1 MNDSDSTD
9 KNSNQY
15 EENISNFN
23 YDSKDLGNFE
33 WVKYILISTFK
44 VYLNNIFT
52 FILISLI
59 PVGNLNILRYVFIP
73 NINELNQNELNGLQL
88 FFFGVLL
95 ITGFFVSILATA
107 ALSIK
112 INALTFGKKLNVF
125 DSYISVLPKIRTLF
139 IANLVFFILFFAA
152 ALLSITI
159 FGLPLL
165 FLLMVNF
172 SFFNQMILFEDMGPI
187 ESFPGSYELV
197 KTFRIRI
204 FFVILFILILLLFMY
219 SLVWIIEPKINLINN
234 LIFSI
239 LEITIFPITGIV
251 PITGITT
258 MLIYIDIK
266 KRKSVKR

>member
-52 FILISLI
+52 FIFISLI
-59 PVGNLNILRYVFIP
+59 PVGIFNILRYVFIP

-112 INALTFGKKLNVF
+112 INA
-125 DSYISVLPKIRTLF
+125 
-139 IANLVFFILFFAA
+139 
-152 ALLSITI
+152 
-159 FGLPLL
+159 
-165 FLLMVNF
+165 
-172 SFFNQMILFEDMGPI
+172 
-187 ESFPGSYELV
+187 
-197 KTFRIRI
+197 
-204 FFVILFILILLLFMY
+204 
-219 SLVWIIEPKINLINN
+219 
-234 LIFSI
+234 
-239 LEITIFPITGIV
+239 
-251 PITGITT
+251 
-258 MLIYIDIK
+258 
-266 KRKSVKR
+266 